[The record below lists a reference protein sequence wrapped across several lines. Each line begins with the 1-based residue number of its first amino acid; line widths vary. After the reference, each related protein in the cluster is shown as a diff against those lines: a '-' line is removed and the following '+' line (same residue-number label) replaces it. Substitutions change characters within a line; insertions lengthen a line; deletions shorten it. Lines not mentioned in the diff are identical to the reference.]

1 MIESEKIEQT
11 AAQWVARED
20 RGLGAGE
27 DAALSVWLE
36 ASTAN
41 RLAYL
46 RLRTSWENSA
56 RLAALQNS
64 PHFSDRTLAR
74 REWGRWALAAS
85 LVAAVLGSGTYYY
98 VARQNQQIAYAARI
112 GERPTLRLSD
122 GTRIQ
127 LNTNT
132 AVRASITQATRTVTL
147 DKGEAYFEVV
157 HDASRP
163 FTVLAGNRRIT
174 DLGTKFSVRRD
185 GDKVTV
191 VVKEG
196 RVRVDSLDSAPTPIA
211 PVYAGGGNVVLAKAD
226 EMLVAAKSEKDLSDD
241 LSWRDGTLV
250 FNQKTLADAAE
261 EFNRYNRKRIVVS
274 GPARDIRIGG
284 SFRADNIEVFAQ
296 LVHNAL
302 GLKVT
307 EESEQIEISQ

>member
-1 MIESEKIEQT
+1 VIESEKIEQT

-20 RGLGAGE
+20 RGLRPGE
-27 DAALSVWLE
+27 GAALSVWLD
-36 ASTAN
+36 ASIAN

-46 RLRTSWENSA
+46 RIRTSWENSA

-64 PHFSDRTLAR
+64 PHFSVSTLGR
-74 REWGRWALAAS
+74 RSWGRWALAAALTLAVVGGGAYYHVTRQAQQ
-85 LVAAVLGSGTYYY
+85 LV
-98 VARQNQQIAYAARI
+98 YATRI
-112 GERPTLRLSD
+112 GERPLLRLSD
-122 GTRIQ
+122 GTRVQ
-127 LNTNT
+127 LNTDT

-147 DKGEAYFEVV
+147 EKGEAYFEVV

-196 RVRVDSLDSAPTPIA
+196 RVRVDSADNTPAQVA

-226 EMLVAAKSEKDLSDD
+226 EMLVAARSEKDLSDD
-241 LSWRDGTLV
+241 LSWRDGMLV

-261 EFNRYNRKRIVVS
+261 EFNRYNSKRIVVS
-274 GPARDIRIGG
+274 GTARDIRIGG

-296 LVHNAL
+296 LVRNAL

-307 EESEQIEISQ
+307 EGNDRIEISQ